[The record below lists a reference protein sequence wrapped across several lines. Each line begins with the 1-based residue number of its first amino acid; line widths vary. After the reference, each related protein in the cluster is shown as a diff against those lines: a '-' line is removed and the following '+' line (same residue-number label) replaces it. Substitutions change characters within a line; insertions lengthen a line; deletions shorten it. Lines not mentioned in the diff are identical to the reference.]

1 VVPRRK
7 TGLTGLGGGPA
18 HRLGRHRSKRLPP
31 ARSLVWA
38 ASLLALSACREEPS
52 PPVADA
58 PPTLAKPAP
67 QPAAG
72 PPEHLEPQ
80 LCAALAGVVATES
93 EGFARLRS
101 RPLAADSWL
110 GRVILPGSE
119 RCIIEGEAW
128 PRARYL
134 CVGPPIR
141 ADGRDGAALAF
152 EALAR
157 ELEQCLERP
166 SWFPRAWEAGERF
179 EFAMGER
186 LQAWTDRT
194 TWPPSQ
200 VVLKVQQDAAGG
212 AYRVKLNLEAVP

>member
-1 VVPRRK
+1 
-7 TGLTGLGGGPA
+7 L
-18 HRLGRHRSKRLPP
+18 
-31 ARSLVWA
+31 ARNLVRA
-38 ASLLALSACREEPS
+38 ASLLALSACQGEPS
-52 PPVADA
+52 PPAA
-58 PPTLAKPAP
+58 AALSPLAEPAP

-72 PPEHLEPQ
+72 PPEHLEP
-80 LCAALAGVVATES
+80 LCAVLAGVVAAES

-110 GRVILPGSE
+110 GRVTLPGSE
-119 RCIIEGEAW
+119 RCTIEGEAW

-166 SWFPRAWEAGERF
+166 SWFPRAWQAGERF

-212 AYRVKLNLEAVP
+212 AYRVTLNLEAVP